1 MKVLG
6 VFKRHAIRVQRSA
19 QTYHEEQGWERHA
32 AGWFSTKTQLR
43 GFYRT
48 PYGSFEGEIALNGS
62 SPSFYI
68 IHPPAALKSHSH
80 WICFHYRGSD
90 RYWIHFSQRPKDID
104 SGIMSVERMLNEAF
118 RQA

>member
-6 VFKRHAIRVQRSA
+6 VFTRRAIRVQRSA
-19 QTYHEEQGWERHA
+19 RSYYEEQGWVHHVT
-32 AGWFSTKTQLR
+32 GLFSTKTSLR

-48 PYGSFEGEIALNGS
+48 PYGSFEGEITLSGS

-68 IHPPAALKSHSH
+68 VHPPEALKKHSH

-104 SGIMSVERMLNEAF
+104 SGILSVERMLNEAF

>member
-1 MKVLG
+1 MKVFG
-6 VFKRHAIRVQRSA
+6 TIKRRALRIRRSA
-19 QTYHEEQGWERHA
+19 RPYYEEQGWERHA
-32 AGWFSTKTQLR
+32 AGLFSTKTILK

-68 IHPPAALKSHSH
+68 INPPEQLKNHSH
-80 WICFHYRGSD
+80 WVCFSYRGQG
-90 RYWIHFSQRPKDID
+90 RYWIHFSRRPKDVD
-104 SGIMSVERMLNEAF
+104 SGILQIERMLNEAF